1 MTVGAVNGLNNVNY
15 YNYNRINQI
24 KPVENT
30 DDGLVRRVGN
40 ETDRRDTI
48 ENVSER
54 DTSRL
59 LPEEQVIDFA
69 INKDLN
75 SDRSLIGTDMKL
87 ENLDVQKALSD
98 MQKDS
103 IIREYQYFVQDPLKD
118 GTDGIVIKKG

>member
-1 MTVGAVNGLNNVNY
+1 MTVGAVNGLDNVNY

-87 ENLDVQKALSD
+87 ENLDVQKAISD

>member
-87 ENLDVQKALSD
+87 ENLDVQKAISD

-118 GTDGIVIKKG
+118 GADGIVIKKG

>member
-54 DTSRL
+54 DTSSL

-87 ENLDVQKALSD
+87 ENLDVQKAISD